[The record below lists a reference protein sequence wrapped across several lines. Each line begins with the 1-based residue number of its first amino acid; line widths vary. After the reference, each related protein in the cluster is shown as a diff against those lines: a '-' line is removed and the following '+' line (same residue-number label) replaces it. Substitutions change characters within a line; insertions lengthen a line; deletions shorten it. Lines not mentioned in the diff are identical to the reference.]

1 MRKDSLGELACRFL
15 CVGQQRSYVAGEVSM
30 PAAWPLGHCT
40 MLKQI
45 LLLWLST
52 RPIPTEAKS
61 VGAFLIWSA
70 DERDWRVKGLS
81 LRKVVEFTGY
91 PAAIVESTVDE
102 LKETLVIAAGEVRKG
117 VINCQLD
124 VLHMTRSSSI
134 RLAEAGYRAEFEAV
148 FGYLE
153 AMSPDMES
161 RMETV
166 VPFPGHS

>member
-1 MRKDSLGELACRFL
+1 
-15 CVGQQRSYVAGEVSM
+15 
-30 PAAWPLGHCT
+30 

-81 LRKVVEFTGY
+81 LRKIVEFTGY
-91 PAAIVESTVDE
+91 PVTTVESVVDE
-102 LKETLVIAAGEVRKG
+102 LKEVFVIANGEVRNG

-124 VLHMTRSSSI
+124 VLHMTRSSGI
-134 RLAEAGYRAEFEAV
+134 RLAEAGYRAEFATV
-148 FGYLE
+148 SSYLE
-153 AMSPDMES
+153 AMSPEMES

-166 VPFPGHS
+166 VPFPGHR